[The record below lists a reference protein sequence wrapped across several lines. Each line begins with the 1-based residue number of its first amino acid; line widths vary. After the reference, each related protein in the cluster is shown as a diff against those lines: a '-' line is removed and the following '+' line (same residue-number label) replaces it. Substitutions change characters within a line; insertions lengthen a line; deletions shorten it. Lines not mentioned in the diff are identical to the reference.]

1 MKKIKCMLVTAFTRF
16 EQIKGHLPELIVLC
30 AYVLSL
36 AVFMYYHEPWYDEAQ
51 AWLIARDGSW
61 HDIFFLIPHYEG
73 HPPVWYVILAVF
85 AKNGA
90 DFDLTIK
97 CLTLAINSAAM
108 FLLVFRAPFPRLV
121 RCVLPFTYFLFY
133 QHGVIC
139 RPYSMLLVGFLL
151 AAHFWQNRNEKPFCM
166 VLSLMLMCAS
176 SAYGIIFAGGITLA
190 WLWELRVGKNVRC
203 YFAELLSGKRLWA
216 LVSLL
221 LFALLNIA
229 AIIPRGDTFAASYG
243 SSGNNPVW
251 LRLIYMYFGSI
262 ADATCFSSYEDYNEL
277 RYVWFSIPKLII
289 GCVIGF
295 VILLLIYHFGKR
307 CKTLTL
313 FAIPFFLFTTF
324 SGIVYFYLQHI
335 DVLLQFV
342 LFWAWASRKTFCVD
356 TCEKT
361 EAKGLFRFAT
371 PIMVCGVGISLLVSV
386 WWNVAACFNEV
397 RYQYGFSQQLA
408 TFMNNH
414 GLTEY
419 GIMVRWQQLTDE
431 NGKVI
436 YNNINQTVNGVALN
450 AYYDENIVI
459 NMNGGDPNM
468 TYVTHRI
475 PTEEENESVL
485 QAWRDA
491 GMPALTLDRCQ
502 LKSLFPE
509 YRDVYVQFYTD
520 VLILPEY
527 HLWKS
532 GYIYSKHHLYVRND
546 IARKHFFAGNDK

>member
-1 MKKIKCMLVTAFTRF
+1 MVKRIQALILGAHSRF
-16 EQIKGHLPELIVLC
+16 EHAKGHLPELIILC

-73 HPPVWYVILAVF
+73 HPPVWYLILAVF

-97 CLTLAINSAAM
+97 CLTLSINAVAM
-108 FLLVFRAPFPRLV
+108 YLLVFRSPFPRVV
-121 RCVLPFTYFLFY
+121 RCILPFTYFLFY

-139 RPYSMLLVGFLL
+139 RPYSMLLIGFLL
-151 AAHFWQNRNEKPFCM
+151 AAHFWHDRNQRPFCM
-166 VLSLMLMCAS
+166 ALSLMLMCAS

-190 WLWELRVGKNVRC
+190 WLWELRDGKNPKGFLLEV
-203 YFAELLSGKRLWA
+203 LSGKRLWA
-216 LVSLL
+216 YISLL
-221 LFALLNIA
+221 VFALLNIA
-229 AIIPRGDTFAASYG
+229 AIIPKSDTFAASYG
-243 SSGNNPVW
+243 LSGNNPVW

-289 GCVIGF
+289 GCLIGF
-295 VILLLIYHFGKR
+295 AMLLLIYHFGKK
-307 CKTLTL
+307 CKTVSLFVVPFVL
-313 FAIPFFLFTTF
+313 FATF

-335 DVLLQFV
+335 DVLLQFL
-342 LFWAWASRKTFCVD
+342 LFWAWVSQKEYRPNSHQAQAPNRII
-356 TCEKT
+356 
-361 EAKGLFRFAT
+361 RYAT
-371 PIMVCGVGISLLVSV
+371 PVMLFGVGLSLIVSA
-386 WWNVAACFNEV
+386 WWNIAACVNEV
-397 RYQYGFSQQLA
+397 RYQYGFSRQLA
-408 TFMNNH
+408 AFLDNY

-419 GIMVRWQQLTDE
+419 GIMVRWQQLSDE

-436 YNNINQTVNGVALN
+436 YNNTNQTVNGVALN

-459 NMNGGDPNM
+459 NMNGGDPDM

-475 PTEEENESVL
+475 PTEEENERVL
-485 QAWRDA
+485 QSWKEA
-491 GMPALTLDRCQ
+491 GLPALTLDRCQ

-509 YRDVYVQFYTD
+509 YRDVYIQCYTE
-520 VLILPEY
+520 VLFLPEY

-532 GYIYSKHHLYVRND
+532 GYTYSKHYLYVRND
-546 IARKHFFAGNDK
+546 IARKHFFSE

>member
-1 MKKIKCMLVTAFTRF
+1 MIKRIQALILGAYSRF
-16 EQIKGHLPELIVLC
+16 EHAKGHLPELIVLC

-73 HPPVWYVILAVF
+73 HPPVWYLILAVF

-97 CLTLAINSAAM
+97 CLTLSINAAAM
-108 FLLVFRAPFPRLV
+108 YLLIYRSPFSRLI
-121 RCVLPFTYFLFY
+121 RCILPFTYFLFY

-139 RPYSMLLVGFLL
+139 RPYSMLLIGFLL
-151 AAHFWQNRNEKPFCM
+151 AAHFWQVRNQKPFCM
-166 VLSLMLMCAS
+166 AFSLMLMCAS

-190 WLWELRVGKNVRC
+190 WLWELRDGKNLKGFLLEV
-203 YFAELLSGKRLWA
+203 LSGKRLWA
-216 LVSLL
+216 YVSLL
-221 LFALLNIA
+221 VFALLNIA
-229 AIIPRGDTFAASYG
+229 AIIPKPDTFAASYG
-243 SSGNNPVW
+243 LSGNNPVW

-289 GCVIGF
+289 GCLIGF
-295 VILLLIYHFGKR
+295 AILLLIYHFGKK
-307 CKTLTL
+307 CKTVSLFVVPFVL
-313 FAIPFFLFTTF
+313 FATF
-324 SGIVYFYLQHI
+324 SGVVYFYLQHI
-335 DVLLQFV
+335 DVLLQFL
-342 LFWAWASRKTFCVD
+342 LFWAWVSQKEYRPDSDQAQASNRII
-356 TCEKT
+356 
-361 EAKGLFRFAT
+361 RYAT
-371 PIMVCGVGISLLVSV
+371 PIMLCGVGLSLAVSA
-386 WWNVAACFNEV
+386 WWNVAACINEV

-408 TFMNNH
+408 AFLDNY

-436 YNNINQTVNGVALN
+436 YNNTNQTVNGVALN

-459 NMNGGDPNM
+459 NMNGGDPDM

-475 PTEEENESVL
+475 PTEEENERVL
-485 QAWRDA
+485 QSWKEA
-491 GMPALTLDRCQ
+491 GLPALTLDRCQ

-509 YRDVYVQFYTD
+509 YRDVYIQCYTD
-520 VLILPEY
+520 VLFLPEY
-527 HLWKS
+527 HIWKN
-532 GYIYSKHHLYVRND
+532 GYTYSKHHLYVRND
-546 IARKHFFAGNDK
+546 IARKHFFSE